1 MVQQNTFSRS
11 DITLANWRQHPF
23 SEWSFQNVGE
33 LVPIAE
39 ITAARA
45 TEDLVA
51 EPGLI
56 ASLSIV
62 KADGRSMTALE
73 HLKQSHADRF
83 VMMRD
88 GIVLDEWLAPHAE
101 ADKPHI
107 IYSVSKSVTGML
119 AGIAVG
125 DGKLDPDAGVTDYV
139 KVKRGSAYHAA
150 RVRDLLDMTVSLD
163 FVENYLDRDGDFDR
177 YRRAMLWNP
186 EHDNAGQETML
197 EVLASLKPHDHPH
210 GTIYYY
216 ASPNID
222 MLGLVI
228 EAAVGQRYH
237 TYLADRLWGPMGA
250 RGAAHVTVERVGSA
264 RAAGGICVTA
274 RDLARFGQ
282 LVLDGGSTRDGRE
295 LIPQGWVAD
304 MRSNGDREAWRK
316 GNDAHV
322 FSKGRYRSCWY
333 NVGDERGSFCAI
345 GIHGQWIWVDPIS
358 RIVLAKMSSRPAP
371 SDDAASAAEIEFLG
385 HVARGS

>member
-45 TEDLVA
+45 AEDLVA

-107 IYSVSKSVTGML
+107 IYSVSKAVTGML

-163 FVENYLDRDGDFDR
+163 FVENYLDGDGAFDR

-186 EHDNAGQETML
+186 EHDNAGLETML
-197 EVLASLKPHDHPH
+197 EVLASLKPRDHPH

-222 MLGLVI
+222 MLGLVV

-250 RGAAHVTVERVGSA
+250 RGAAHVTVERVGLA
-264 RAAGGICVTA
+264 RAAGGICVTV

-282 LVLDGGSTRDGRE
+282 LVLDGGSTRDRRE
-295 LIPQGWVAD
+295 LIPRAWVED

-322 FSKGRYRSCWY
+322 FSNGRYRSCWY